1 MTNAEAY
8 RRIEIMQQMMRDAG
22 LRWGQLTLELGPNGE
37 VKHVNSTMEVVPDDP
52 HDIGKS

>member
-8 RRIEIMQQMMRDAG
+8 RRIEIMQQMMRTAG

>member
-8 RRIEIMQQMMRDAG
+8 RRIEIMQQMMRAAG
-22 LRWGQLTLELGPNGE
+22 LHWGQLTLELGPNGE